1 MAARGSECHLSWPPG
16 RIRPV
21 SFACDLHAPPEMAI
35 SVPSGDRGCPNTF
48 KSAASRDTDTGKG
61 WRHAALWFPKI
72 WDTETHGSPRS
83 GILGTTAPRN
93 LGTRGSTAPPNLRLP
108 RTWNTTPSPD
118 TPQNPDHEIPRPLP
132 TPEPPPGAANPG
144 AVPGAHR
151 PLLLTGRRHLGERRS
166 ACSSLWF
173 SRPLQWAAA
182 EGSGSQSGPRGS
194 SSLHFRP
201 HVRLRRPFP
210 WGPRWRRRVSARG
223 GGTAGT
229 QRDPRDPDPR
239 HSGGVGLIAGATRE
253 RDGARDRGRGRRE
266 GSRGLRS
273 GGCEKG
279 RSDSGGSGGAESDS
293 LILITSSFPLFISSL
308 SHPHFHSFLVPMS
321 SLSSPLFPALFAPCP
336 VTFRPF
342 PALFPRP
349 SSCLPLREFSLQ
361 PSIFPAGGSL
371 FPPSL
376 SSQDDPGGAVPVGYV
391 SHEDC
396 TCSCVQ

>member
-132 TPEPPPGAANPG
+132 TPELPPGAANPG

-279 RSDSGGSGGAESDS
+279 RSDSGGVWRGRERF
-293 LILITSSFPLFISSL
+293 LNPHNQLFPPLHFQSFPPSFSFVSRSHVQPFFTPISS
-308 SHPHFHSFLVPMS
+308 PFRPMS
-321 SLSSPLFPALFAPCP
+321 SHFPSLSSP
-336 VTFRPF
+336 
-342 PALFPRP
+342 
-349 SSCLPLREFSLQ
+349 
-361 PSIFPAGGSL
+361 
-371 FPPSL
+371 FPPSIIMPP
-376 SSQDDPGGAVPVGYV
+376 SQGIQPPAQHFSCRGISVPSIPLQPG
-391 SHEDC
+391 
-396 TCSCVQ
+396 